1 MYEKKNIPDFKIL
14 KNGTWEHKGS
24 KISRKSLIK
33 LFSDFLILEN
43 NNYYIATPYEKE
55 LVVVEDMPFYT
66 GYIEVISLDKKQL
79 IIFKLNT
86 GQRIVCNSINPFCID
101 TDKKGFPLPYLTVRK
116 NIKARISRSLYYEL
130 VELSYSSDS
139 KELGF
144 WSNSEFFKIEN
155 KKNE

>member
-1 MYEKKNIPDFKIL
+1 MYEGNFGTLQFGMLEKSWNFGL

-86 GQRIVCNSINPFCID
+86 GQRIV
-101 TDKKGFPLPYLTVRK
+101 
-116 NIKARISRSLYYEL
+116 
-130 VELSYSSDS
+130 
-139 KELGF
+139 
-144 WSNSEFFKIEN
+144 
-155 KKNE
+155 